1 MMILRRRGSGEIR
14 RAPIR
19 APPFPWPTAYQ
30 AFLRRAPYA
39 FVDRTPWL
47 RRDKVSASMSAVSS
61 PISPSRP
68 GTLTLWHAA
77 ATGLAAMPLVLAIA
91 PRSAPLV
98 IVVAAGLAAAAGG
111 GRRPAGRLPRGG
123 VAPPS

>member
-14 RAPIR
+14 RALIR

-77 ATGLAAMPLVLAIA
+77 ATVLAAMPLVMAIA
-91 PRSAPLV
+91 HRSAPLV
-98 IVVAAGLAAAAGG
+98 IVLATVLALAAAAVE
-111 GRRPAGRLPRGG
+111 RRVG
-123 VAPPS
+123 